1 MKKAVSSNPMSS
13 LGSNIATNNIHSIGR
28 RKSSIARIWV
38 KSGKGKIEVNGK
50 KHIAYFDT
58 DITRS
63 AVEFPLK
70 LTGTD
75 KSFDIIVNI
84 SGGGVVSQANAVKL
98 AIARALLKA
107 NANLR
112 AILRQNDLLTVDSR
126 IKERKKYGQK
136 AARRKFQFVKR

>member
-13 LGSNIATNNIHSIGR
+13 LGNNLVTKSNHGIGR
-28 RKSSIARIWV
+28 RKSSVARVWM
-38 KSGKGKIEVNGK
+38 KSGKGNIEVNGK
-50 KHIAYFDT
+50 KHVAYFDT

-75 KSFDIIVNI
+75 KSFDIKVNI
-84 SGGGVVSQANAVKL
+84 CGGGVVSQANAVKL
-98 AIARALLKA
+98 AISRALLKA
-107 NANLR
+107 NASLR
-112 AILRQNDLLTVDSR
+112 VLLRQNDLLTVDSR
-126 IKERKKYGQK
+126 IKERKQYGQK